1 MKERKSALWR
11 TCRVISNE
19 SRLKLLWRLIEV
31 REMSMTRLAQSVG
44 LGVAN
49 ASKHLRLLQSHG
61 LIGAEQRMRYLF
73 YSAEANAGVDH
84 ASELLEALRACY
96 SNAVS
101 HSQIIRLATAFTH
114 PRRIAIVRALNG
126 AGMPEAALS
135 IKTHI
140 SPESLFRHVK
150 KLEKRG
156 FVKKMGEIV
165 CLVGHDMPFGQALLN
180 AALS

>member
-1 MKERKSALWR
+1 MEKLRPTLWR
-11 TCRVISNE
+11 TCRVLSNE
-19 SRLKLLWRLIEV
+19 SRLKLLWRLMQEG
-31 REMSMTRLAQSVG
+31 EMSMTRLAQSVD
-44 LGVAN
+44 LSAPS
-49 ASKHLRLLQSHG
+49 ASKHLRALNSRG
-61 LIGAEQRMRYLF
+61 LIKAERRGLYLF
-73 YSAEANAGVDH
+73 YSAEANAGVDY
-84 ASELLEALRACY
+84 ASELLEALHECY
-96 SNAVS
+96 LNAVS
-101 HSQIIRLATAFTH
+101 YSQIIRWATAFTH

-126 AGMPEAALS
+126 TGMPTAALS

-156 FVKKMGEIV
+156 FVKKTGEIV